1 MKKFKIYLGYFLVAF
16 GLNGCYQSNEIK
28 HNDNDN
34 NAMLAN
40 IVKVQSLQSMVDDKN
55 PEWMKGIDVD
65 NVYDL
70 IVEPVLQLKNDVYY
84 TDVPLGT
91 KSTTKKTRAEIKSEI
106 LQNCTN
112 GVCPKN
118 EFNKLYFLEEWNF
131 DKKNFTMSKKI
142 VAYMPVRR
150 WIRNQGEVV
159 HQALF
164 QIIQEEN
171 TKKAYKEL
179 TKIGSDVKYEYE
191 FSPLEYTDV
200 SIGIDR
206 MKFTNYIFDGIINN
220 DIKAYE
226 PTYLVDNSKT
236 LFSSRKDLELICID
250 SLGSN
255 ELRSHISSLIFVE
268 DWYIDKE
275 TLFFYKIVKGIGF
288 LKKGYNPPYDKKV
301 LFFVFFD
308 K

>member
-1 MKKFKIYLGYFLVAF
+1 MKKIKKYLGYCLFAF
-16 GLNGCYQSNEIK
+16 GLSGCTQPNPIK
-28 HNDNDN
+28 HNINDN

-40 IVKVQSLQSMVDDKN
+40 IVKVQTLQSMVDDKN
-55 PEWMKGIDVD
+55 PEWMKGIDVG

-70 IVEPVLQLKNDVYY
+70 IVEPVLQLKKDVYY

-91 KSTTKKTRAEIKSEI
+91 KSTTIKTRAEIKSEI
-106 LQNCTN
+106 LHNCTN

-131 DKKNFTMSKKI
+131 DKKTFTMSKEI

-150 WIRNQGEVV
+150 WVRNQGEVI

-164 QIIQEEN
+164 QIIQEGN
-171 TKKAYKEL
+171 AKKAYKEL
-179 TKIGSDVKYEYE
+179 TKIGSDLKYEYE

-206 MKFTNYIFDGIINN
+206 IKFTNYIFDGIVKNN
-220 DIKAYE
+220 IKAYE

-236 LFSSRKDLELICID
+236 IFSSRKDIEIVSKD
-250 SLGSN
+250 SLNSS
-255 ELRSHISSLIFVE
+255 ELRSQITSLIFVE

-275 TLFFYKIVKGIGF
+275 TLFLYKKVNGIGF
-288 LKKGYNPPYDKKV
+288 VKTGFNSPHDKKI
-301 LFFVFFD
+301 LFFIFFD